1 MIAVADKLGKWPSEV
16 EERPLNEF
24 ADLLA
29 FYNIRYK
36 EEMKQN
42 KRAASKKPRR

>member
-16 EERPLNEF
+16 EERPLSEF

-36 EEMKQN
+36 EEMRQH